1 VFPEDGKSMAIS
13 VAGKRILKS
22 GIWREVFDRE
32 GGILN
37 IKNGQKSGISVSDFL
52 QKGSITPI
60 NISDFVLVE
69 M

>member
-1 VFPEDGKSMAIS
+1 MVIS

-32 GGILN
+32 GCILN

-60 NISDFVLVE
+60 NISDFCLD
-69 M
+69 

>member
-1 VFPEDGKSMAIS
+1 MVIS

-22 GIWREVFDRE
+22 GIWREAFDRK

-52 QKGSITPI
+52 QKSGITPI
-60 NISDFVLVE
+60 NISDFVLIE